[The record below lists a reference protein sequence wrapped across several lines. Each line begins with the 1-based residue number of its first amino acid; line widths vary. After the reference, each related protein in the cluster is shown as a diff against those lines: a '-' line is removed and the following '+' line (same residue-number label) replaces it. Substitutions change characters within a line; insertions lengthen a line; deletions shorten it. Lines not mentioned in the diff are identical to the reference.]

1 MFVLFLFE
9 ISNVAPGTK
18 HKHKQKAK
26 KQNQN
31 EPKKHTIFVDLLCLS
46 AASARSVIRVSLHL
60 LRRVRIKRLSLANWA
75 SLSVERKTKP
85 PERAESARESAR
97 ERARESGSFCL
108 LKLCE
113 LLRSE
118 CAHWLYAIRQPY
130 SNKTGQKHIESRGL
144 LLPLLLVGD
153 LVRPI
158 KRERDYWKNSL
169 ALRHD
174 LIHDSKLI
182 SKSRICN

>member
-1 MFVLFLFE
+1 MFVLFLFLFE
-9 ISNVAPGTK
+9 ISNVAPGT
-18 HKHKQKAK
+18 KHKQKAK

-85 PERAESARESAR
+85 PERAESARESKAER

-113 LLRSE
+113 LLWSE

-144 LLPLLLVGD
+144 LLPLLLGT
-153 LVRPI
+153 LCGLS
-158 KRERDYWKNSL
+158 RERDYWKNSL

-174 LIHDSKLI
+174 LTHDSKLI